1 MTAACIIVDAEMID
15 SAHYLEHIRQA
26 TAWWSSEI
34 YREPK
39 ALRQSASITNMIV
52 VEGV

>member
-1 MTAACIIVDAEMID
+1 MATCIIVGVEITDPALDQE
-15 SAHYLEHIRQA
+15 YVRQA
-26 TAWWSSEI
+26 TAWWSSEV

-39 ALRQSASITNMIV
+39 AHRQSASITNMIV

>member
-1 MTAACIIVDAEMID
+1 MAADITIVDVDMTDPALDQEY
-15 SAHYLEHIRQA
+15 ARQA